1 MVSKVTFQIDEK
13 GFLKNHKQ
21 LSSPNS
27 SARDPNQDIDLIVI
41 HAISLPPNKFGGHFV
56 EQLFTN
62 QLDVNADPYFQTI
75 QDLKVSSHF
84 YIDRHGE
91 IIQFVSCLDK
101 AWHAGESF
109 WNGRNNCNDF
119 SLGIEL
125 EGSDDTSF
133 TEIQYS
139 KLNLLIDCLS
149 NRFPIKDIVGH
160 KDIAPNRKTDPG
172 PFFDWS
178 KIKK

>member
-13 GFLKNHKQ
+13 GFLKDHKQ
-21 LSSPNS
+21 LFSPNS
-27 SARDPNQDIDLIVI
+27 GLRDSNQEIDLIVI

-62 QLDVNADPYFQTI
+62 QLDVSADPYFQTI

-91 IIQFVSCLDK
+91 IIQFVSCLDN

-125 EGSDDTSF
+125 EGSDHTSF

-139 KLNLLIDCLS
+139 KLNLLIACLS
-149 NRFPIKDIVGH
+149 DRFPIKDIVGH